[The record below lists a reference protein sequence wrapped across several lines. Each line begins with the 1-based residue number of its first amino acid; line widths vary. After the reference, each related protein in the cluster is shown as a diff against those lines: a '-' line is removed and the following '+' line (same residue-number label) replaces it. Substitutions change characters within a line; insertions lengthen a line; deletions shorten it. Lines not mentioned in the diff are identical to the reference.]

1 MRKVDK
7 GIEPPSLSDWKVANP
22 AGNYTGL
29 TNRERVDIRFF
40 CLREQF
46 YICAYCCQ
54 AITGQNEDCMTEHVE
69 ARMLAPHRS
78 LDYTNI
84 VASCTGLNQC
94 DKSHGSQ
101 PLPLTPFMNECET
114 EFRFKISGRI
124 EGLSAR
130 AQETIRVLNLGDT
143 EQNNRGLIEKRKQLV
158 NILMLKNGLD
168 VEEGLEDDDLLRAV
182 IEDISTPVGGH
193 LEAFSPVMVNILRQ
207 WITA

>member
-1 MRKVDK
+1 
-7 GIEPPSLSDWKVANP
+7 
-22 AGNYTGL
+22 
-29 TNRERVDIRFF
+29 
-40 CLREQF
+40 
-46 YICAYCCQ
+46 
-54 AITGQNEDCMTEHVE
+54 
-69 ARMLAPHRS
+69 MLAPHRS